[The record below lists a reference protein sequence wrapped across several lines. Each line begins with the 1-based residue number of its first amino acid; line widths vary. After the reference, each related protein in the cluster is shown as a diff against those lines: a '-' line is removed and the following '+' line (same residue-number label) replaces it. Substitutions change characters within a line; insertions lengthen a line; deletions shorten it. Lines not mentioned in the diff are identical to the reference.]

1 MFSICFATAFI
12 IFFLLQ
18 LSFHPIV
25 HSHRHVDYD
34 ILHPFFLFFF
44 FLKKNFENKSLFLFT
59 ILEICVGI

>member
-34 ILHPFFLFFF
+34 ILHPFFFFF
-44 FLKKNFENKSLFLFT
+44 EEEEEF
-59 ILEICVGI
+59 